1 MNFDKKYIFLVG
13 VPGSRWGRLEAMIY
27 KSAPGYIDV
36 SCKAPYLQDMPNHGT
51 QHIYTFWGPF
61 HQHGEGFDRLDL
73 LGPER
78 VMGEIESAYNPND
91 PGKVRIIRCHW
102 FSYQLDWIAEN
113 MPWVDILFVLRE
125 PEMCFRWWKESGGWD
140 ISYPCYKW
148 YSNDEVLKRQILQE
162 TRLMH
167 KFINERRL
175 KITDNLQKPREWIK
189 NNMPEVLEHINTDIT
204 VNTLDQTL
212 WPVIYRGTQ

>member
-1 MNFDKKYIFLVG
+1 
-13 VPGSRWGRLEAMIY
+13 
-27 KSAPGYIDV
+27 
-36 SCKAPYLQDMPNHGT
+36 
-51 QHIYTFWGPF
+51 
-61 HQHGEGFDRLDL
+61 
-73 LGPER
+73 
-78 VMGEIESAYNPND
+78 MGEIESAYNPND

-167 KFINERRL
+167 KFINERGL